1 MASLVDDHPTG
12 LSRVGGGAGLGN
24 RRRDSNVQDPRML
37 NREFRTM
44 VLLAIGLALTL
55 GACADPEPG
64 GTTTTAPEPG
74 TTTTTTEP
82 GPTTGPELRATCGA
96 VELAGGLD
104 PVLPA
109 TPIDAEGEAALAV
122 IDELAPV
129 ESALLDQYEW
139 FTAESIDDR
148 LILFGVPIGE
158 MPADSLPY
166 ASATFQPDGDTWL
179 PEGWGQCRIEV
190 SSPGF
195 GNAYWVLDPE
205 IDPAT
210 SGTELHVLIN
220 ERECA
225 SGEPPVGREILP
237 VVLEEP
243 DSITITVLVEPV
255 SGGANCPSNPWH
267 PITIDL
273 SESVGDRTLFD
284 ASVAPRIERTWP
296 PSQELLDSFGSQP

>member
-1 MASLVDDHPTG
+1 MLK
-12 LSRVGGGAGLGN
+12 
-24 RRRDSNVQDPRML
+24 RDL
-37 NREFRTM
+37 RT
-44 VLLAIGLALTL
+44 LALLTIASAVAL
-55 GACADPEPG
+55 TACADVEPG
-64 GTTTTAPEPG
+64 ATTIGPEN
-74 TTTTTTEP
+74 TTTTEP
-82 GPTTGPELRATCGA
+82 DNTTTTEPENETPTGPELRATCGA

-104 PVLPA
+104 PVLPS
-109 TPIDAEGEAALAV
+109 TPIDSEGEAALAV

-139 FTAESIDDR
+139 FTAESADDR
-148 LILFGVPIGE
+148 LILFGVPLGE
-158 MPADSLPY
+158 TPVDSPPY
-166 ASATFQPDGDTWL
+166 ASATFQRVGDTWL

-205 IDPAT
+205 IDPAS

-255 SGGANCPSNPWH
+255 SGGADCQSNPWH

-273 SESVGDRTLFD
+273 TQPVVDRSLFD